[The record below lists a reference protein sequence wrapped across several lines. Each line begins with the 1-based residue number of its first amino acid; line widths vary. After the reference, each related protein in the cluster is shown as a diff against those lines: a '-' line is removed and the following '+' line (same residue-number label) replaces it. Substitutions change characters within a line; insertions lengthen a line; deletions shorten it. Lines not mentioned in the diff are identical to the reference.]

1 MKNLKEFMVNEAC
14 DQFGSN
20 MQIGDDVVF
29 YYEDGIAEKDN
40 NDNTKTPRLY
50 KGTLRSWD
58 KHKLEGEV
66 ETKQFDQ
73 DHYNIPKK
81 IKVNQR
87 LLMKIDR

>member
-1 MKNLKEFMVNEAC
+1 MKNLKEFIINEAY
-14 DQFGSN
+14 DQFGCD

-40 NDNTKTPRLY
+40 DDNTKTPRLY
-50 KGTLRSWD
+50 KGILKSCD
-58 KHKLEGEV
+58 KDKLEGEV

-81 IKVNQR
+81 VKVNQH
-87 LLMKIDR
+87 LLMQIGR

>member
-1 MKNLKEFMVNEAC
+1 MKNLKEFIVNEAY
-14 DQFGSN
+14 DQFGNN
-20 MQIGDDVVF
+20 MQIGDDVIF

-58 KHKLEGEV
+58 ENKLEGEV

-81 IKVNQR
+81 VKVDQR
-87 LLMKIDR
+87 LLMKIGR